1 MSVCLGGAANG
12 MLIYFAP
19 LRRVSLRGCDES
31 DPWVGI
37 FNSVDFV
44 EYISVHLVFDNKSSG
59 ML

>member
-1 MSVCLGGAANG
+1 